1 MQNQL
6 KPEQIEM
13 NFQCKELSISDE
25 ELGFTIIFSDS
36 QSSDDQFKTEEE
48 IMNSGEKYLLIQ
60 RSYPEEED
68 DDIDYYYIETSETD
82 TELSP
87 RDKMIVEISQEKF
100 KINWSGDHLE
110 IGLNLTDKEQQ
121 ELGKAFEVTFKE
133 RTILL
138 K

>member
-1 MQNQL
+1 
-6 KPEQIEM
+6 M
-13 NFQCKELSISDE
+13 NFQCKELSISDY

-48 IMNSGEKYLLIQ
+48 IINSGEKYLLIQ
-60 RSYPEEED
+60 RSYPEEE

-121 ELGKAFEVTFKE
+121 ELRKAFEVTFKE

>member
-25 ELGFTIIFSDS
+25 ELGFTIVFSDS
-36 QSSDDQFKTEEE
+36 ISSDDQFKTEEE

-60 RSYPEEED
+60 RSYPEEE

-121 ELGKAFEVTFKE
+121 ELRKAFEVTFEE